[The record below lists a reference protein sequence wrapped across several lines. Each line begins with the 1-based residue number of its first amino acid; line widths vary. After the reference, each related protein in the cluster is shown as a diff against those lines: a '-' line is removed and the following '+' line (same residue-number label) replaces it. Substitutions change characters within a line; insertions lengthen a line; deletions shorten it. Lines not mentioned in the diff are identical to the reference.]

1 MTTKLHPKRQL
12 SDQVQAPKQGEEDDV
27 DVIRCQD
34 CGATYPAVDGPA
46 LLYSLKSPCLH
57 CGGECELT
65 AIDDGLRQ
73 VA

>member
-1 MTTKLHPKRQL
+1 MTTKLQPQHEEIDRLHPL
-12 SDQVQAPKQGEEDDV
+12 HEEVAEV

-46 LLYSLKSPCLH
+46 MLYSLKCPCLH
-57 CGGECELT
+57 CGGDCEL
-65 AIDDGLRQ
+65 AVIEQPLSQ